1 MPPLPIASLT
11 TLLPLAQDLLLR
23 LTSSLLILVIGWW
36 LTDWCRQQ
44 LLRALHRVD
53 RISPTAKPVLV
64 DTVRYGLLT
73 LVLITVLAQLGI
85 PTAQIVTVIGGAILA
100 IGLGLR
106 DTLSNIAAGAL
117 LLLQRPFEV
126 GDEIQSGDLQGRVR
140 SIGLFSSVLVSSDGL
155 YLELPNARIAREPI
169 RNFTRLGRRRF
180 CIPLALPPGTDL
192 EQARSLLLPCLLSH
206 PDVLIDPAPQLLVAA
221 LHGDHLEVQLLGWLP
236 SDRFGSEVFA
246 IRESLLSCLRQPDSD
261 LRLVTLA

>member
-1 MPPLPIASLT
+1 MSPLSPDSLV

-23 LTSSLLILVIGWW
+23 LISALLILVVGWW

-44 LLRALHRVD
+44 LLRALR
-53 RISPTAKPVLV
+53 RIERLSPTAKPVLV

-140 SIGLFSSVLVSSDGL
+140 SIGLFSSVLVSGEGL
-155 YLELPNARIAREPI
+155 YLDLPNARIAREPI

-180 CIPLALPPGTDL
+180 CIPLNLPPETDP
-192 EQARSLLLPCLLSH
+192 EQARARLLPCLRAH
-206 PDVLIDPAPQLLVAA
+206 PDVLTDPAPQLLVAE
-221 LHGDHLEVQLLGWLP
+221 LHGDHLKVQLLGWLP
-236 SDRFGSEVFA
+236 SDRFGTEVFV
-246 IRESLLSCLRQPDSD
+246 IRESLLACLQQPDSD
-261 LRLVTLA
+261 LQLARI